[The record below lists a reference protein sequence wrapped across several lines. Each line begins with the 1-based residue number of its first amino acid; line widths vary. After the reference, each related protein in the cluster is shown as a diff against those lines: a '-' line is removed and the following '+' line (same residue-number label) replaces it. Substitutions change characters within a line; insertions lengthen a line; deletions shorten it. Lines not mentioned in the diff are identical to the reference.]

1 MKSYIDQ
8 KIIEME
14 KHITQSVPTLNKF
27 EMASIL
33 NEYREGLESVAQ
45 KTVESVVSEISK
57 LAGIGCIGELEDI
70 VVVSLTDAFSSLS
83 TLKSSF
89 EKR

>member
-1 MKSYIDQ
+1 
-8 KIIEME
+8 ME